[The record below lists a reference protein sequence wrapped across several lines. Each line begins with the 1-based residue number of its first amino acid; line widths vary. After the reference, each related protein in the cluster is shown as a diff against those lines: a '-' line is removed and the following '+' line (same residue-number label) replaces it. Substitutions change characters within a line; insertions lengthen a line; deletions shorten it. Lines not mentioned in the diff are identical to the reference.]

1 MTIIVLVATFSFC
14 IPPLNSLLFTVFSG
28 LLQYYVMAQSQWA
41 HYSQLLKSHTSIFF
55 VIAYTFIIL
64 CYVPY
69 Q

>member
-1 MTIIVLVATFSFC
+1 MTIIVLFA
-14 IPPLNSLLFTVFSG
+14 LKYLLYSITMFIE
-28 LLQYYVMAQSQWA
+28 LSQWA
-41 HYSQLLKSHTSIFF
+41 HYGKLLKSHTSIFF